1 MSAPEN
7 AVDAGHLATARGHV
21 LSSDE
26 QARRFAIRTLMCTFR
41 LDERTLRSTT
51 GRRFADFALELS
63 RLAPLQQQQ
72 DGLVVVRP
80 DAIEVTP
87 LGRLFVRL
95 VAAAFDADLARA
107 PATTSSTSP
116 SLETATKKGAL
127 PVWSRAV

>member
-7 AVDAGHLATARGHV
+7 AVDADHLATARGHV

-63 RLAPLQQQQ
+63 RLAPLQQ

>member
-7 AVDAGHLATARGHV
+7 AIDAGHLATARGHV

-63 RLAPLQQQQ
+63 RLAPLQQ

>member
-7 AVDAGHLATARGHV
+7 AVDADHLATARGHV

-51 GRRFADFALELS
+51 GLRFADFALELS
-63 RLAPLQQQQ
+63 RLAPLQQ

-95 VAAAFDADLARA
+95 VAAAFDVDLARA

-116 SLETATKKGAL
+116 SLEMATKKGAL